1 MKSLYEQLGG
11 IYHQG
16 EDGLLYPDLLP
27 PAEDAP
33 TYGKYGRLRLTYLR
47 EHHEGLYTG
56 LFLSG
61 KLNKHL
67 NEIDDAANAQ
77 MERLTQQLAQE
88 QVITEELKARDQM
101 TWIGAMENIKSA
113 VAEIVLHEIVHA

>member
-11 IYHQG
+11 TYHMG

-27 PAEDAP
+27 PEEDAP
-33 TYGKYGRLRLTYLR
+33 TYGKYGRLRRTYLK
-47 EHHEGLYTG
+47 EHRPALYTN
-56 LFLSG
+56 LHLSG

-67 NEIDDAANAQ
+67 NEIDEAANAQ
-77 MERLTQQLAQE
+77 MERLTQQIAQE
-88 QVITEELKARDQM
+88 QGITEELKARDQM
-101 TWIGAMENIKSA
+101 TWIGATENIKSA